1 MSQEINLLNPALR
14 HKRDWLAFDMVAGG
28 AGVAVLLVVALYAY
42 SLVQART
49 EQQRQA
55 ALAEEVQVGQKELQA
70 ATAQL
75 AARKTDPMLEQE
87 AVRLKNAATQRKE
100 LFRLATGFASSGSGG
115 VADVMRGF
123 SRQIVDGVWL
133 TGFVVAP
140 DDFEIRGRLL
150 DSSLLP
156 AYIRRLN
163 AEPAFRGRR
172 FVALDMRAV
181 AEDAAAAGTASAGVA
196 NAAAKPAVVGAV
208 PRYTEFVLRASAAAT
223 SPAGGRP

>member
-28 AGVAVLLVVALYAY
+28 AALALLVVVVFYAFAA
-42 SLVQART
+42 VQART
-49 EQQRQA
+49 AQQRYA
-55 ALAEEVQVGQKELQA
+55 ALADEVQMGQKELQA

-75 AARKTDPMLEQE
+75 ATRKSDPALEQE
-87 AVRLKNAATQRKE
+87 AERLKSALNQRRE
-100 LFRLATGFASSGSGG
+100 LFRMASGFASSGNGG

-156 AYIRRLN
+156 TYIRRLN
-163 AEPAFRGRR
+163 AEPALRGRQ

-181 AEDAAAAGTASAGVA
+181 AEDVAAAGAA
-196 NAAAKPAVVGAV
+196 NPAEKPKVVSTV
-208 PRYTEFVLRASAAAT
+208 PRYTEFVLRASAA
-223 SPAGGRP
+223 SNPPPGGRP

>member
-28 AGVAVLLVVALYAY
+28 AALALLVVVVFYAFAA
-42 SLVQART
+42 VQART
-49 EQQRQA
+49 MQQRYA
-55 ALAEEVQVGQKELQA
+55 ALAEEVQKGQKELQA

-75 AARKTDPMLEQE
+75 ATRKSDPALEQE
-87 AVRLKNAATQRKE
+87 AERLKSALNQRRE
-100 LFRLATGFASSGSGG
+100 LFRMAAGFAASGNGG

-156 AYIRRLN
+156 TYIRRLN
-163 AEPAFRGRR
+163 AEPALRGRQ

-181 AEDAAAAGTASAGVA
+181 AEDVAAAGAA
-196 NAAAKPAVVGAV
+196 NVVEKPKAVSAV
-208 PRYTEFVLRASAAAT
+208 PRYTEFVLRASAASNL
-223 SPAGGRP
+223 SPGGRP